1 MSLTKASYSMITG
14 APVNVLDYGATGDG
28 VTDDTAA
35 FNAAIATGRK
45 VYVPIPSGTGYVVN
59 NIAVVDNMVIEGEK
73 PGVSGGAGGPAL
85 IVTQNN
91 AGAFLQPNAT
101 DRFQIQ
107 ISNFIG
113 MTSRSATVTGAS
125 FYKQPGTGNYCAYAR
140 FENIETY
147 ADFLVSFTGFFIFV
161 QWVNCRDGYVGNAQA
176 QGHGFINSVPA
187 SYTQGNQTNLCSVR
201 DTQIFSSTAGT
212 AATLASVVIAYGNN
226 WSFDRVDFEG
236 LFIPAVDAKGI
247 YGVNFTNSWFER
259 ITAAYCVLI
268 STSPAPAVGTRPVK
282 FTGCFLNLVDTTSYF
297 LNIGGASYAALDNCV
312 VIAIPAGVTLANSPT
327 GIAGVTNINTA
338 SGAGA
343 TTFLTG
349 YNTTQFTSGRMM
361 LNGAVD
367 TGTASPVQLSGIF
380 TSSGGVTAL
389 PTQVVTTT
397 PVAIGTLS
405 HSAALIFVK
414 ITNNSGG
421 NGGWYLLAVTGS
433 DSNIATVASYTAIL
447 GITPTFAA
455 TSGVLSISF
464 ASGSGTVSTALL
476 V

>member
-35 FNAAIATGRK
+35 FYLAIATGRK
-45 VYVPIPSGTGYVVN
+45 VYVTIPSGAGYVVN

-73 PGVSGGAGGPAL
+73 SGISGGASGPAL

-91 AGAFLQPNAT
+91 AGAFLHPNAT

-113 MTSRSATVTGAS
+113 MTSQSATVTGAS

-147 ADFLVSFTGFFIFV
+147 ADFLVSFTGFFIFA

-176 QGHGFINSVPA
+176 QGHGFISSVPA
-187 SYTQGNQTNLCSVR
+187 SYTQGNQTNICSLR
-201 DTQIFSSTAGT
+201 DTYVFRSAAGT
-212 AATLASVVIAYGNN
+212 SATLAAVVIAYGNS
-226 WSFDRVDFEG
+226 WMFERCDFEN
-236 LFIPAVDAKGI
+236 LATPAVDARGI
-247 YGVNFTNSWFER
+247 YGVNFVSTWFER
-259 ITAAYCVLI
+259 IAAAYCVNI
-268 STSPAPAVGTRPVK
+268 TTSPSPAIGTRPVK
-282 FTGCFLNLVDTTSYF
+282 FTECFANLSSTTSYF
-297 LNIGGASYAALDNCV
+297 ISVGGASYANFDNCV
-312 VIAIPAGVTLANSPT
+312 FIQVPSGVTLANSAT
-327 GIAGVTNINTA
+327 AIAGALNTVVA
-338 SGAGA
+338 SGVGSAS
-343 TTFLTG
+343 FLTG
-349 YNTTQFTSGRMM
+349 YNTTSYTSGKMM

-367 TGTASPVQLSGIF
+367 TGTSSPVQLDGIF

-389 PTQVVTTT
+389 PTQVVTAT
-397 PVAIGTLS
+397 PVAIATALHG
-405 HSAALIFVK
+405 AQLIFVK

-421 NGGWYLLAVTGS
+421 NGGWYLLAVTS
-433 DSNIATVASYTAIL
+433 SNSNITTISSYTAVL
-447 GITPTFAA
+447 GITPTFTAA
-455 TSGVLSISF
+455 GGTLSISF
-464 ASGSGTVSTALL
+464 AVGSGTVSTALL